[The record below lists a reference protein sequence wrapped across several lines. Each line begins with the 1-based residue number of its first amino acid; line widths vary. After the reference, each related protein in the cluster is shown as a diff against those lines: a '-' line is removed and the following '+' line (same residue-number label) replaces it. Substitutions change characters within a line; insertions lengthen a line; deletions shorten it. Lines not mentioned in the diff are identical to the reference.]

1 MKRIALLGP
10 GTFTEESAHHFLG
23 TQDFDYIPCKSID
36 DVFLSTAGG
45 QSDYSVIPIENT
57 FDGSVLLHLDWLFH
71 EVDLPIQTEWVYP
84 ITVSLLGLPSPAEPL
99 AERCARIRKVYSHS
113 VTLTQCRGFLKE
125 HLPHVALETVGSNGE
140 AARIASELNDPHI
153 AALAPLAAGT
163 LYGLEAYAKGVQ
175 DHQNNHTRFVL
186 VGHEPIIVK
195 PTEARKTTIL
205 VTLPEDFPGA
215 LHQVL
220 SAFAWRRINL
230 SRIESRPTKKRL
242 GNYFFY
248 IDIEAS
254 MDSVLLPAALQE
266 IEAIGCQVRILGS
279 YPTYSY
285 EPETSEV

>member
-10 GTFTEESAHHFLG
+10 GTFTEESAHYFLG
-23 TQDFDYIPCKSID
+23 ESNFKYVPCKSIS
-36 DVFLSTAGG
+36 DVFLSTVNGET
-45 QSDYSVIPIENT
+45 DYSVIPIENT
-57 FDGSVLLHLDWLFH
+57 FDGSVTHHLDWLFH
-71 EVDLPIQTEWVYP
+71 EVDLPIRTEWVYP
-84 ITVSLLGLPSPAEPL
+84 IKVSLLGVADGHAPL
-99 AERCARIRKVYSHS
+99 AERNARIRKVVTHS
-113 VTLTQCRGFLKE
+113 VTLTQCRDFLRE
-125 HLPHVALETVGSNGE
+125 HLPHVELESVGSNGE
-140 AARIASELNDPHI
+140 AARMVAELNDPEV

-163 LYGLEAYAKGVQ
+163 LYGLEAYANGVQ

-186 VGHEPIIVK
+186 VGQEPIVVR
-195 PTEARKTTIL
+195 PTDTRKTTIL
-205 VTLPEDFPGA
+205 ITLPEDYPGA

-230 SRIESRPTKKRL
+230 SRIESRPTKKKL

-266 IEAIGCQVRILGS
+266 IEAIGCQVRILGC